1 MTKGKFIAFEGLDG
15 SGSSTNAA
23 LLVEWLNKNN
33 KKAVLTKEPTDNLI
47 GGLIRGQLKGDWK
60 TGPEVLQMLFAAD
73 RGHHLEKDV
82 LPAVEAGTHVVSD
95 RYFFSSLA
103 FGGTQ
108 VDMDWLKELNK
119 HFRLPDLVFFVKVPA
134 KVCVERIHK
143 TRYTIELFEK
153 LEALEKVMKNYE
165 KLASDPDY
173 EAVFVTIDGTQ
184 PLEAVQEEVRRIT
197 RERLGL

>member
-1 MTKGKFIAFEGLDG
+1 
-15 SGSSTNAA
+15 
-23 LLVEWLNKNN
+23 
-33 KKAVLTKEPTDNLI
+33 
-47 GGLIRGQLKGDWK
+47 
-60 TGPEVLQMLFAAD
+60 
-73 RGHHLEKDV
+73 
-82 LPAVEAGTHVVSD
+82 
-95 RYFFSSLA
+95 
-103 FGGTQ
+103 
-108 VDMDWLKELNK
+108 MDWLKELNK